1 MNKKRIGIFIA
12 LVAVVCLGLNAQRA
26 TSLKINEVLV
36 TNEQNYQDDYGLHNA
51 WIEIFNTSFATVN
64 IEGCYLTNDKDNPT
78 KYPIPKGDI
87 LTQIKPR
94 QHTLFWADGMP
105 NRGTFHVNF
114 TLDPNKENYIALYD
128 SNGKTLIDEVTIPAG
143 ILADQSYARQED
155 GSANW
160 VIKGGGEH
168 SYVTPST
175 NNMTQDKNEK
185 IENFKKHDED
195 GFGMAI
201 IAMSVVFIGLI
212 LLLNG
217 SYYMSLFNKPVIL
230 SATVSVDAWNED
242 WGKLFGYFS
251 AVMVIRNNERTSFSA
266 GAMAMTLFSSM
277 PVMPIITYWHRF
289 NNPDLSIDI
298 TMPSQFY
305 LRYQMKKQ
313 RISVGAFMSSDNF
326 YLRTILK
333 GAPEMCYYND
343 AVLKPEIHYEYI
355 INKHIYLSVHTGVS
369 MVMKGGLYKKN
380 RKGIKVKNEE
390 GKNEVEPI
398 VKQDRS
404 PIPFF
409 NIGISYSLFR

>member
-155 GSANW
+155 GSAYW

-212 LLLNG
+212 LLYVSFKIVGNIAVKLGKKNAMKAIGITDKAEAKEKNLG
-217 SYYMSLFNKPVIL
+217 SHSGEEAAAI
-230 SATVSVDAWNED
+230 
-242 WGKLFGYFS
+242 
-251 AVMVIRNNERTSFSA
+251 
-266 GAMAMTLFSSM
+266 AMAL
-277 PVMPIITYWHRF
+277 HE
-289 NNPDLSIDI
+289 
-298 TMPSQFY
+298 
-305 LRYQMKKQ
+305 
-313 RISVGAFMSSDNF
+313 FM
-326 YLRTILK
+326 
-333 GAPEMCYYND
+333 ND
-343 AVLKPEIHYEYI
+343 AHDVEDMILT
-355 INKHIYLSVHTGVS
+355 INK
-369 MVMKGGLYKKN
+369 
-380 RKGIKVKNEE
+380 VK
-390 GKNEVEPI
+390 
-398 VKQDRS
+398 RT
-404 PIPFF
+404 
-409 NIGISYSLFR
+409 

>member
-212 LLLNG
+212 LLYVSFKIVGNIAVKLGKKNAMKAIGITDKAEAKEKNLG
-217 SYYMSLFNKPVIL
+217 SHSGEEAAAI
-230 SATVSVDAWNED
+230 
-242 WGKLFGYFS
+242 
-251 AVMVIRNNERTSFSA
+251 
-266 GAMAMTLFSSM
+266 AMTL
-277 PVMPIITYWHRF
+277 HE
-289 NNPDLSIDI
+289 
-298 TMPSQFY
+298 
-305 LRYQMKKQ
+305 
-313 RISVGAFMSSDNF
+313 FM
-326 YLRTILK
+326 
-333 GAPEMCYYND
+333 ND
-343 AVLKPEIHYEYI
+343 AHDVEDMILT
-355 INKHIYLSVHTGVS
+355 INKVKRTYSPWSSKIYTLRQTP
-369 MVMKGGLYKKN
+369 K
-380 RKGIKVKNEE
+380 R
-390 GKNEVEPI
+390 
-398 VKQDRS
+398 
-404 PIPFF
+404 
-409 NIGISYSLFR
+409 

>member
-78 KYPIPKGDI
+78 KYPIPKGDV

-94 QHTLFWADGMP
+94 QHALFWADGMP

-212 LLLNG
+212 LLYVSFKIVGNIAVKLGKKNAMKATGITDKAEAKEKNLG
-217 SYYMSLFNKPVIL
+217 SHSGEEAAAI
-230 SATVSVDAWNED
+230 
-242 WGKLFGYFS
+242 
-251 AVMVIRNNERTSFSA
+251 
-266 GAMAMTLFSSM
+266 AMAL
-277 PVMPIITYWHRF
+277 HE
-289 NNPDLSIDI
+289 
-298 TMPSQFY
+298 
-305 LRYQMKKQ
+305 
-313 RISVGAFMSSDNF
+313 FM
-326 YLRTILK
+326 
-333 GAPEMCYYND
+333 ND
-343 AVLKPEIHYEYI
+343 AHDVEDMILT
-355 INKHIYLSVHTGVS
+355 INKVKRTYSPWSSKIYTLRQTP
-369 MVMKGGLYKKN
+369 K
-380 RKGIKVKNEE
+380 R
-390 GKNEVEPI
+390 
-398 VKQDRS
+398 
-404 PIPFF
+404 
-409 NIGISYSLFR
+409 

>member
-212 LLLNG
+212 LLYVSFKIVGNIAVKLGKKNAMKAIGITDKAEAKEKNLG
-217 SYYMSLFNKPVIL
+217 SHSGEEAAAI
-230 SATVSVDAWNED
+230 
-242 WGKLFGYFS
+242 
-251 AVMVIRNNERTSFSA
+251 
-266 GAMAMTLFSSM
+266 AMAL
-277 PVMPIITYWHRF
+277 HE
-289 NNPDLSIDI
+289 
-298 TMPSQFY
+298 
-305 LRYQMKKQ
+305 
-313 RISVGAFMSSDNF
+313 FM
-326 YLRTILK
+326 
-333 GAPEMCYYND
+333 ND
-343 AVLKPEIHYEYI
+343 AHDVEDMILT
-355 INKHIYLSVHTGVS
+355 INKLKRTYSPWSSKIYTLRQTP
-369 MVMKGGLYKKN
+369 K
-380 RKGIKVKNEE
+380 R
-390 GKNEVEPI
+390 
-398 VKQDRS
+398 
-404 PIPFF
+404 
-409 NIGISYSLFR
+409 

>member
-212 LLLNG
+212 LLYVSFKIVGNIAVKLGKKNAMKATGITDKAEAKEKNLG
-217 SYYMSLFNKPVIL
+217 SHSGEEAAAI
-230 SATVSVDAWNED
+230 
-242 WGKLFGYFS
+242 
-251 AVMVIRNNERTSFSA
+251 
-266 GAMAMTLFSSM
+266 AMAL
-277 PVMPIITYWHRF
+277 HE
-289 NNPDLSIDI
+289 
-298 TMPSQFY
+298 
-305 LRYQMKKQ
+305 
-313 RISVGAFMSSDNF
+313 FM
-326 YLRTILK
+326 
-333 GAPEMCYYND
+333 ND
-343 AVLKPEIHYEYI
+343 AHDVEDMILT
-355 INKHIYLSVHTGVS
+355 INKVKRTYSPWSSKIYTLRQTP
-369 MVMKGGLYKKN
+369 K
-380 RKGIKVKNEE
+380 R
-390 GKNEVEPI
+390 
-398 VKQDRS
+398 
-404 PIPFF
+404 
-409 NIGISYSLFR
+409 

>member
-212 LLLNG
+212 LLYVSFKIVGNIAVKLGKKNAMKAIGITDKAEAKEKNLG
-217 SYYMSLFNKPVIL
+217 SHSGEEAAAI
-230 SATVSVDAWNED
+230 
-242 WGKLFGYFS
+242 
-251 AVMVIRNNERTSFSA
+251 
-266 GAMAMTLFSSM
+266 AMAL
-277 PVMPIITYWHRF
+277 HE
-289 NNPDLSIDI
+289 
-298 TMPSQFY
+298 
-305 LRYQMKKQ
+305 
-313 RISVGAFMSSDNF
+313 FM
-326 YLRTILK
+326 
-333 GAPEMCYYND
+333 ND
-343 AVLKPEIHYEYI
+343 AHDVEDMILT
-355 INKHIYLSVHTGVS
+355 INNLHFTSDS
-369 MVMKGGLYKKN
+369 
-380 RKGIKVKNEE
+380 
-390 GKNEVEPI
+390 
-398 VKQDRS
+398 
-404 PIPFF
+404 
-409 NIGISYSLFR
+409 

>member
-128 SNGKTLIDEVTIPAG
+128 SNGKTLIDEITIPAG

-212 LLLNG
+212 LLYVSFKIVGNIAVKLGKKNAMKAIGITDKAEAKEKNLG
-217 SYYMSLFNKPVIL
+217 SHSGEEAAAI
-230 SATVSVDAWNED
+230 
-242 WGKLFGYFS
+242 
-251 AVMVIRNNERTSFSA
+251 
-266 GAMAMTLFSSM
+266 AMAL
-277 PVMPIITYWHRF
+277 HE
-289 NNPDLSIDI
+289 
-298 TMPSQFY
+298 
-305 LRYQMKKQ
+305 
-313 RISVGAFMSSDNF
+313 FM
-326 YLRTILK
+326 
-333 GAPEMCYYND
+333 ND
-343 AVLKPEIHYEYI
+343 AHDVEDMILT
-355 INKHIYLSVHTGVS
+355 INKVKRTYSPWSSKIYTLRQTP
-369 MVMKGGLYKKN
+369 K
-380 RKGIKVKNEE
+380 R
-390 GKNEVEPI
+390 
-398 VKQDRS
+398 
-404 PIPFF
+404 
-409 NIGISYSLFR
+409 

>member
-12 LVAVVCLGLNAQRA
+12 LVAIVCLGLNAQRA

-64 IEGCYLTNDKDNPT
+64 IEGCFLTNDKDNPT
-78 KYPIPKGDI
+78 KYPIPKGDV

-143 ILADQSYARQED
+143 MLADQSYARQED

-212 LLLNG
+212 LLYVSFKIVGNIAVKLGKKNAMKATGITDKTEAKEKNLG
-217 SYYMSLFNKPVIL
+217 SHSGEEAAAI
-230 SATVSVDAWNED
+230 
-242 WGKLFGYFS
+242 
-251 AVMVIRNNERTSFSA
+251 
-266 GAMAMTLFSSM
+266 AMAL
-277 PVMPIITYWHRF
+277 HE
-289 NNPDLSIDI
+289 
-298 TMPSQFY
+298 
-305 LRYQMKKQ
+305 
-313 RISVGAFMSSDNF
+313 FM
-326 YLRTILK
+326 
-333 GAPEMCYYND
+333 ND
-343 AVLKPEIHYEYI
+343 AHDVEDMILT
-355 INKHIYLSVHTGVS
+355 INK
-369 MVMKGGLYKKN
+369 
-380 RKGIKVKNEE
+380 VK
-390 GKNEVEPI
+390 
-398 VKQDRS
+398 R
-404 PIPFF
+404 
-409 NIGISYSLFR
+409 SYSPWSSKIYTLRQTPKR

>member
-26 TSLKINEVLV
+26 TSVKINEVLV

-212 LLLNG
+212 LLYVSFKIVGNIAVKLGKKNAMKAIGITDKAEAKEKNLG
-217 SYYMSLFNKPVIL
+217 SHSGEEAAAI
-230 SATVSVDAWNED
+230 
-242 WGKLFGYFS
+242 
-251 AVMVIRNNERTSFSA
+251 
-266 GAMAMTLFSSM
+266 AMAL
-277 PVMPIITYWHRF
+277 HE
-289 NNPDLSIDI
+289 
-298 TMPSQFY
+298 
-305 LRYQMKKQ
+305 
-313 RISVGAFMSSDNF
+313 FM
-326 YLRTILK
+326 
-333 GAPEMCYYND
+333 ND
-343 AVLKPEIHYEYI
+343 AHDVEDMILT
-355 INKHIYLSVHTGVS
+355 INKVKRTYSPWSSKIYTLRQTP
-369 MVMKGGLYKKN
+369 K
-380 RKGIKVKNEE
+380 R
-390 GKNEVEPI
+390 
-398 VKQDRS
+398 
-404 PIPFF
+404 
-409 NIGISYSLFR
+409 

>member
-143 ILADQSYARQED
+143 ILADLSYARQED

-212 LLLNG
+212 LLYVSFKIVGNIAVKLGKKNAMKAIGITDKAEAKEKNLG
-217 SYYMSLFNKPVIL
+217 SHSGEEAAAI
-230 SATVSVDAWNED
+230 
-242 WGKLFGYFS
+242 
-251 AVMVIRNNERTSFSA
+251 
-266 GAMAMTLFSSM
+266 AMAL
-277 PVMPIITYWHRF
+277 HE
-289 NNPDLSIDI
+289 
-298 TMPSQFY
+298 
-305 LRYQMKKQ
+305 
-313 RISVGAFMSSDNF
+313 FM
-326 YLRTILK
+326 
-333 GAPEMCYYND
+333 ND
-343 AVLKPEIHYEYI
+343 AHDVEDMILT
-355 INKHIYLSVHTGVS
+355 INKVKRTYSPWSSKIYTLRQTP
-369 MVMKGGLYKKN
+369 K
-380 RKGIKVKNEE
+380 R
-390 GKNEVEPI
+390 
-398 VKQDRS
+398 
-404 PIPFF
+404 
-409 NIGISYSLFR
+409 

>member
-1 MNKKRIGIFIA
+1 M
-12 LVAVVCLGLNAQRA
+12 
-26 TSLKINEVLV
+26 
-36 TNEQNYQDDYGLHNA
+36 HNA

-78 KYPIPKGDI
+78 KYPIPKGDV

-128 SNGKTLIDEVTIPAG
+128 SNGKTLIDEITIPAG
-143 ILADQSYARQED
+143 MLADQSYARQED

-212 LLLNG
+212 LLYVSFKIVGNIAVKLGKKNAMKATGKAEAKEKNLG
-217 SYYMSLFNKPVIL
+217 SHSGEEAAAI
-230 SATVSVDAWNED
+230 
-242 WGKLFGYFS
+242 
-251 AVMVIRNNERTSFSA
+251 
-266 GAMAMTLFSSM
+266 AMAL
-277 PVMPIITYWHRF
+277 HE
-289 NNPDLSIDI
+289 
-298 TMPSQFY
+298 
-305 LRYQMKKQ
+305 
-313 RISVGAFMSSDNF
+313 FM
-326 YLRTILK
+326 
-333 GAPEMCYYND
+333 ND
-343 AVLKPEIHYEYI
+343 AHDVEDMILT
-355 INKHIYLSVHTGVS
+355 INKVKRTYSPWSSKIYTLRQTP
-369 MVMKGGLYKKN
+369 K
-380 RKGIKVKNEE
+380 R
-390 GKNEVEPI
+390 
-398 VKQDRS
+398 
-404 PIPFF
+404 
-409 NIGISYSLFR
+409 

>member
-12 LVAVVCLGLNAQRA
+12 VVAVVCLGLNAQRA
-26 TSLKINEVLV
+26 TSLKINEVMV

-212 LLLNG
+212 LLYVSFKIVGNIAVKLGKKNAMKAIGITDKAEAKEKNLG
-217 SYYMSLFNKPVIL
+217 SHSGEEAAAI
-230 SATVSVDAWNED
+230 
-242 WGKLFGYFS
+242 
-251 AVMVIRNNERTSFSA
+251 
-266 GAMAMTLFSSM
+266 AMAL
-277 PVMPIITYWHRF
+277 HE
-289 NNPDLSIDI
+289 
-298 TMPSQFY
+298 
-305 LRYQMKKQ
+305 
-313 RISVGAFMSSDNF
+313 FM
-326 YLRTILK
+326 
-333 GAPEMCYYND
+333 ND
-343 AVLKPEIHYEYI
+343 AHDVEDMILT
-355 INKHIYLSVHTGVS
+355 INKVKRTYSPWSSKIYTLRQTP
-369 MVMKGGLYKKN
+369 K
-380 RKGIKVKNEE
+380 R
-390 GKNEVEPI
+390 
-398 VKQDRS
+398 
-404 PIPFF
+404 
-409 NIGISYSLFR
+409 

>member
-160 VIKGGGEH
+160 VITGGGEH

-212 LLLNG
+212 LLYVSFKIVGNIAVKLGKKNAMKAIGITDKAEAKEKNLG
-217 SYYMSLFNKPVIL
+217 SHSGEEAAAI
-230 SATVSVDAWNED
+230 
-242 WGKLFGYFS
+242 
-251 AVMVIRNNERTSFSA
+251 
-266 GAMAMTLFSSM
+266 AMAL
-277 PVMPIITYWHRF
+277 HE
-289 NNPDLSIDI
+289 
-298 TMPSQFY
+298 
-305 LRYQMKKQ
+305 
-313 RISVGAFMSSDNF
+313 FM
-326 YLRTILK
+326 
-333 GAPEMCYYND
+333 ND
-343 AVLKPEIHYEYI
+343 AHDVEDMILT
-355 INKHIYLSVHTGVS
+355 INKVKRTYSPWSSKIYTLRQTP
-369 MVMKGGLYKKN
+369 K
-380 RKGIKVKNEE
+380 R
-390 GKNEVEPI
+390 
-398 VKQDRS
+398 
-404 PIPFF
+404 
-409 NIGISYSLFR
+409 